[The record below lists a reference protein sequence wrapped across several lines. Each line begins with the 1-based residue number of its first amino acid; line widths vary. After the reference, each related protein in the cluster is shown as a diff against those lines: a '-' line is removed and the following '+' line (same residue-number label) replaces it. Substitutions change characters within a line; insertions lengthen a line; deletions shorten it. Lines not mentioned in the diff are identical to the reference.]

1 LSTRGHPV
9 DAENVRSGK
18 IPAVLKDV
26 TADHC
31 HDAVNGASAAACNV
45 DMSCLDSRL
54 RCAIAD
60 DLAAVMAV

>member
-1 LSTRGHPV
+1 
-9 DAENVRSGK
+9 VRSGK

-31 HDAVNGASAAACNV
+31 HDAVKGASAVVCNV

-54 RCAIAD
+54 RCAIAE
-60 DLAAVMAV
+60 DLAAAKAV